1 MQVRNSDLHKER
13 NSVREGINESKT
25 KHFILACLVDQKII
39 FLLIKKNIPVV
50 HNRNSLNVFAN

>member
-25 KHFILACLVDQKII
+25 KHFI
-39 FLLIKKNIPVV
+39 FSLL
-50 HNRNSLNVFAN
+50 S

>member
-1 MQVRNSDLHKER
+1 MNLKQN
-13 NSVREGINESKT
+13 
-25 KHFILACLVDQKII
+25 ILFSACLVDQKII